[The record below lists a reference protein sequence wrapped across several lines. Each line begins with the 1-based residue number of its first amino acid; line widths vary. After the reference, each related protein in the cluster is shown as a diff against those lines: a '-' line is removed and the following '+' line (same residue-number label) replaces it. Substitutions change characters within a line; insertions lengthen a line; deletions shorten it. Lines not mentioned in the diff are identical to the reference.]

1 MLFVVTS
8 PGEKHVMFPNV
19 FLLTLKREFIFAQYV
34 RFGKSLTTK
43 YAVVKRIKFHV
54 GQRLVKKYTETNLLD
69 NI

>member
-1 MLFVVTS
+1 
-8 PGEKHVMFPNV
+8 MFPNV